1 MRSKGVVAAVLATII
16 VAAGFVAVGIYFDV
30 SPGGVAAIVAAVA
43 FGATMLGLMA
53 LLLTLVGTVRELTV
67 TVEKITEQTLPL
79 LGSVNETV
87 AGVNTELA
95 RLDTVVASV
104 QRISGTAE
112 NIADVVHT
120 AVANPLI
127 KAIAFATGTGVA
139 VQAARKV
146 AE

>member
-1 MRSKGVVAAVLATII
+1 VLAAVIATVV
-16 VAAGFVAVGIYFDV
+16 VAAGFVAIGIWVDV
-30 SPGGVAAIVAAVA
+30 SPVGVAAIIAAVA

-53 LLLTLVGTVRELTV
+53 LLLTLVGTVRELTNS
-67 TVEKITEQTLPL
+67 VERITEQTIPL

-95 RLDTVVASV
+95 RLDTVVANV

-127 KAIAFATGTGVA
+127 KAIAFATGTSVA
-139 VQAARKV
+139 VKAARKV
-146 AE
+146 TD

>member
-1 MRSKGVVAAVLATII
+1 MRSKGVLAAVLATII
-16 VAAGFVAVGIYFDV
+16 VAAGFVAVGIYFEV
-30 SPGGVAAIVAAVA
+30 SPAGVAAIVAAVA

-53 LLLTLVGTVRELTV
+53 LLITLVGTVRELTV
-67 TVEKITEQTLPL
+67 TVEKITEQTIPL

-127 KAIAFATGTGVA
+127 KAIAFATGTRVA
-139 VQAARKV
+139 MRAARN
-146 AE
+146 ATD